1 MMAALNLVGCNKLP
15 AEVKAH
21 KLVGPSFVLQ
31 LPLFAAVNHTANN

>member
-1 MMAALNLVGCNKLP
+1 MMGALGLTRCNKLP

-31 LPLFAAVNHTANN
+31 LPLFAAVNHAASY